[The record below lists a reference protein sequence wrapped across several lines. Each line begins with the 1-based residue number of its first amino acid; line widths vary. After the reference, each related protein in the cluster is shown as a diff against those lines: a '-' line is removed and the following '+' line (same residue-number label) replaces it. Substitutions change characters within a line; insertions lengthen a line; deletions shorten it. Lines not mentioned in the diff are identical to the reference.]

1 MNQSSPDSGQ
11 SMEDILA
18 SIRRIIA
25 EGEQDAK
32 GGTPSAPA
40 PTAEAKPAAKVE
52 APKSDVFELTQIVQD
67 DGSIVNVGEAAP
79 QTPPAA
85 AEVKAEAKTMTEPA
99 PTPSPAAESKP
110 AVVETPAAKTPAEP
124 IAPAPAAPPPIT
136 TSTAPATTA
145 PATPPSPPVD
155 TKVESAMAALSRL
168 MDLSKPAPPG
178 ALAEEASERS
188 DSSMTV
194 EDLVRDAV
202 RPLLRQWLD
211 ANLPPL
217 VERLVRE
224 AVDKIAK
231 RAG

>member
-1 MNQSSPDSGQ
+1 MTMNQSGTDSGQ

-32 GGTPSAPA
+32 GPSSGAPA
-40 PTAEAKPAAKVE
+40 PAAEAAKATAKAE

-79 QTPPAA
+79 PAPA
-85 AEVKAEAKTMTEPA
+85 VAEVKAEATPKPEP
-99 PTPSPAAESKP
+99 PPSPVAESKP
-110 AVVETPAAKTPAEP
+110 GIIAEKPVTPPAAPEP
-124 IAPAPAAPPPIT
+124 VAPAPAAAAPP
-136 TSTAPATTA
+136 TTA
-145 PATPPSPPVD
+145 PAAPPLPVD
-155 TKVESAMAALSRL
+155 VKVESAMAALSRL
-168 MDLSKPAPPG
+168 MDLSKPAPPD
-178 ALAEEASERS
+178 ALAEDLPEPSES
-188 DSSMTV
+188 GLTV
-194 EDLVRDAV
+194 EQLVRDAV
-202 RPLLRQWLD
+202 RPLLKQWLD
-211 ANLPPL
+211 TNLPPL